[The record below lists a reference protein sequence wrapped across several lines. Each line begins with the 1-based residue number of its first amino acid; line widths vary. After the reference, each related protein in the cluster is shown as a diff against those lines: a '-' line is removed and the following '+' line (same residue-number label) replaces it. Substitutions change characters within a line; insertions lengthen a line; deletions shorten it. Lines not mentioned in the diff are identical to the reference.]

1 MSVPTASAYS
11 ALVAALAIAFA
22 TQACIAQ
29 EGPVENAMTTRGQ
42 SRAVFGYDTGPDFLE
57 FELRYRE
64 LRRQYSAE
72 LEELQLELARQTRS
86 GRATPGSRQIFLEA
100 RWLTYYSAHFDRIRR
115 RLDDLRE
122 MLSRPADPEDAREQV
137 AADGSYGRYSDEWFL
152 KLDATVEELEDRAA
166 RGEEP
171 KHPLKLLDRINTP
184 DKLRLYLD
192 SLLISDI
199 RETGI
204 DNRYELNIGISAIIR
219 LVTGDLGQVYPFPP
233 EMERAL
239 FEYMDDRWQDPE
251 TGFYGG
257 WYRLPDGSI
266 RKTADLSI
274 TFHIVSYRR
283 QSTKRL
289 PEMMQTL
296 LAMETYEFPFGWQQ
310 EWRPSNHH
318 NYDVVRLFRIGWPVM
333 HNAQR
338 AYARES
344 MKRMLEFCLTET
356 LNEDG
361 SFKLMDE
368 DTVGSSFM
376 IPVHL
381 LDDLG
386 YFRQSRRFWTDE
398 PFPEGPAT
406 ARRIA
411 MRIESMGLT
420 DTESQKALR
429 RLRWAEQEDEWRLAG
444 WVLTVVAVIVAGGY
458 AVWRYRRRAA
468 ART

>member
-1 MSVPTASAYS
+1 LIDTVVLLVTARIAVAEEVPAID
-11 ALVAALAIAFA
+11 AL
-22 TQACIAQ
+22 
-29 EGPVENAMTTRGQ
+29 TTRGQ
-42 SRAVFGYDTGPDFLE
+42 SRAVFGYDTGPDFVE
-57 FELRYRE
+57 YEPGYRE
-64 LRRQYSAE
+64 LRRKYSAE
-72 LEELQLELARQTRS
+72 LEELQLELARQMRA
-86 GRATPGSRQIFLEA
+86 GRATPCSRQIFLEA

-115 RLDDLRE
+115 RLEDLRE
-122 MLSRPADPEDAREQV
+122 MLSQPADPEDAREQV
-137 AADGSYGRYSDEWFL
+137 AADGSYDHCSDDWFL
-152 KLDATVEELEDRAA
+152 KLDATVEELEDRAS
-166 RGEEP
+166 RGEKP
-171 KHPLKLLDRINTP
+171 KHPLRLLDRINTP
-184 DKLRLYLD
+184 DKLRQHLD

-199 RETGI
+199 RKTGI

-219 LVTGDLGQVYPFPP
+219 LVTNDLGEVYPFPP

-239 FEYMDDRWQDPE
+239 FDYMDNQWQDPE

-257 WYRLPDGSI
+257 WYRLADGGI

-283 QSTKRL
+283 QSTTRL
-289 PEMMQTL
+289 PEMMRTL
-296 LAMETYEFPFGWQQ
+296 LAMENYEFPFGWQQ

-333 HNAQR
+333 DDAQR
-338 AYARES
+338 ASAREA
-344 MKRMLEFCLTET
+344 MNRMLEFCLAET

-381 LDDLG
+381 LDELG
-386 YFRQSRRFWTDE
+386 YFRRSRRFWTDE

-411 MRIESMGLT
+411 ARIEGMGLS

-429 RLRWAEQEDEWRLAG
+429 RLRWAAQEDDWRIAG
-444 WVLTVVAVIVAGGY
+444 WIVTLVAVVVAGGFGC
-458 AVWRYRRRAA
+458 WRYRGRRAA
-468 ART
+468 MQNRH

>member
-1 MSVPTASAYS
+1 LIDTVVLLLFAAQITLAEEAPAID
-11 ALVAALAIAFA
+11 AL
-22 TQACIAQ
+22 
-29 EGPVENAMTTRGQ
+29 TTRGQ
-42 SRAVFGYDTGPDFLE
+42 SRAVFGYDTGPDFIE
-57 FELRYRE
+57 YDPGYRE
-64 LRRQYSAE
+64 LRRKYSAE
-72 LEELQLELARQTRS
+72 LGELQLELARQTRA
-86 GRATPGSRQIFLEA
+86 GRATPCSRQIFLEA

-115 RLDDLRE
+115 RLDDLRA
-122 MLSRPADPEDAREQV
+122 MLSQPADPEDAREQF
-137 AADGSYGRYSDEWFL
+137 AADGSYDHCSDDWFL
-152 KLDATVEELEDRAA
+152 KLDATVEELEDRAS
-166 RGEEP
+166 RGEKP
-171 KHPLKLLDRINTP
+171 KHPLRLLDRINTP
-184 DKLRLYLD
+184 DKLRQHLD

-199 RETGI
+199 RKTGI

-219 LVTGDLGQVYPFPP
+219 LVTKDLGEVYPFPP
-233 EMERAL
+233 EMQRAL
-239 FEYMDDRWQDPE
+239 FDYMDNQWQDPE

-257 WYRLPDGSI
+257 WYRLADGGI

-283 QSTKRL
+283 QSTTRL
-289 PEMMQTL
+289 PEMMRTL
-296 LAMETYEFPFGWQQ
+296 LAMEKYEFPFGWQQ

-333 HNAQR
+333 DDAQR
-338 AYARES
+338 ASAREA
-344 MKRMLEFCLTET
+344 MNRMLEFCLAET

-381 LDDLG
+381 LDELG
-386 YFRQSRRFWTDE
+386 YFRRSRRFWTDE

-411 MRIESMGLT
+411 ARIEGMGLS

-429 RLRWAEQEDEWRLAG
+429 RLRWAAQEDDWRIAG
-444 WVLTVVAVIVAGGY
+444 WIVTLVAVVVAGGFGC
-458 AVWRYRRRAA
+458 WRYRGRRAA
-468 ART
+468 MQNRH